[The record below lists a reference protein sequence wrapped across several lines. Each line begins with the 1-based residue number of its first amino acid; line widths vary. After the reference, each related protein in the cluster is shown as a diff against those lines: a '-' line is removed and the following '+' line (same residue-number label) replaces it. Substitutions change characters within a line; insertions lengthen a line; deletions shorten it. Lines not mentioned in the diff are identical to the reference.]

1 MEKIRI
7 AAFMLTAVV
16 VHLSS
21 SACSFEQ
28 DEAQSDTDVRSILTE
43 AARLTSQV
51 ENLRDRMIVWVRVG
65 LANWKSGDSTSAKRN
80 FDEALE
86 LIDKFPPE
94 EQFADF
100 YKQSIAEVQTELGD
114 IEGADQTLFR
124 IKEDSQRAEAFRT
137 VGLLQPRRGDFKGA
151 ILKATAIQ
159 AENRDEYLE
168 SISKMQLEVD
178 SVPSPQDT
186 GESSDTDDSCGD
198 IAATDTINVPEDK
211 ATCLAYWGGQLA
223 SEGQTTSALEIL
235 KRVHRESRLVL
246 DLGVRAHTLEEIAV
260 WQARVGSMNEATRT
274 LSEAEPL
281 VLAVYRNIKLRHG
294 WTSTLQE
301 LVEVKVESGDFE
313 GADSILRQVEEGD
326 RMNAMQGV
334 ARAVVAKG
342 HKKEALAWAT
352 SQISSR
358 DRALALVG
366 IADALLTSTQ
376 AADSRH

>member
-137 VGLLQPRRGDFKGA
+137 VGLLQARRGDFKGA

-168 SISKMQLEVD
+168 SIFKMQLEVD

-198 IAATDTINVPEDK
+198 IAAADTINVPEDK

-223 SEGQTTSALEIL
+223 SEGQTTTALEIL

-301 LVEVKVESGDFE
+301 LVEVKVELGDFE

>member
-1 MEKIRI
+1 
-7 AAFMLTAVV
+7 MLAAVV
-16 VHLSS
+16 VYLAST
-21 SACSFEQ
+21 AFGFQQ
-28 DEAQSDTDVRSILTE
+28 DEAQSETDDRRILTE
-43 AARLTSQV
+43 AARLTSRV

-65 LANWKSGDSTSAKRN
+65 RANWESGDSTSAKRN
-80 FDEALE
+80 FHDALE

-100 YKQSIAEVQTELGD
+100 YRQSVAEVQTELGD

-124 IKEDSQRAEAFRT
+124 IKEDSPQRAEAFRT
-137 VGLLQPRRGDFKGA
+137 VGLLQACRGDFKGA
-151 ILKATAIQ
+151 ILKATAIE

-178 SVPSPQDT
+178 SVPGLQNT
-186 GESSDTDDSCGD
+186 GGSSEAGDPCGD
-198 IAATDTINVPEDK
+198 IAAADTINVPEDK

-223 SEGQTTSALEIL
+223 SEGQTNTALEIL
-235 KRVHRESRLVL
+235 KRALRESRLVL
-246 DLGVRAHTLEEIAV
+246 DLGVRAHTLEEIAA
-260 WQARVGSMNEATRT
+260 WQARAGSMNEATRT

-301 LVEVKVESGDFE
+301 LLEVKVELGDFE
-313 GADSILRQVEEGD
+313 GADSTLRQVEEGD
-326 RMNAMQGV
+326 RMNAVQGV

-366 IADALLTSTQ
+366 ISDGLSTAPQ